1 MLTHRYKGLFIILAG
16 ALCGVLTLRAMA
28 DDTATANETALDKP
42 APESIE
48 DLQAIEEKVT
58 ALVERTSDCTV
69 GVRISNS
76 YGSGVIVTGD
86 GYILTA
92 GHVSGEPGRR
102 VRISFSDGTNA
113 EGTTLG
119 RNPTMDAGLIK
130 INSDR
135 TDWPHCPMGTMDSL
149 ELGQWCVTVGH
160 PGGFREDRGP
170 VYRLGRLIYINSRM
184 IQTDCE
190 LIGGDSGGPLFDLD
204 GNVIAIHSRI
214 GPETEMNFHVPI
226 GIFHDGWDRLV
237 VGETFHTHSGA
248 LLGLTGD
255 PHEQGL
261 KVTRVWPNHPASA
274 AGIRVNDILV
284 NYDGNHVASIQE
296 LVDLVG
302 RSDPGQEVMIELI
315 RDGESIERPVRLG
328 MRDD

>member
-1 MLTHRYKGLFIILAG
+1 MHTKHKGLTCFLAA
-16 ALCGVLTLRAMA
+16 ALCGLITFRALA
-28 DDTATANETALDKP
+28 DDAAPAADSALDKP
-42 APESIE
+42 APETVE

-69 GVRISNS
+69 GLRIRNS
-76 YGSGVIVTGD
+76 YGSGVVVTGD

-102 VRISFSDGTNA
+102 VRISFPDGTNA

-190 LIGGDSGGPLFDLD
+190 LIGGDSGGPLFDLE

-226 GIFHDGWDRLV
+226 GIYHDGWDRLV
-237 VGETFHTHSGA
+237 AGETFHTHSGA
-248 LLGLTGD
+248 LLGLTGEPD
-255 PHEQGL
+255 PQGL
-261 KVTRVWPNHPASA
+261 KVTRVWANHPASN
-274 AGIRVNDILV
+274 AGIRVDDILV
-284 NYDGNHVASIQE
+284 TYDGNRVTDIQE
-296 LVDLVG
+296 LIDLVG
-302 RSDPGQEVMIELI
+302 HSDPGQEVMLELI
-315 RDGESIERPVRLG
+315 RGGETIERRVRLG